1 MSRRRC
7 GIATLYASVT
17 DPAGPAGKSPAPES
31 PIPARIV
38 DQAITWT
45 IQLDFGEPTASTRE
59 AFAQWLA
66 ADPLHELVWQRM
78 QALRDDFSGM
88 PPALALD
95 TLQTAGARR
104 GASGLRRRQA
114 LKVLALAGIS
124 VVAVQGVRELAPWQ
138 RLLADTSTATG
149 EQRTVRLDDGSTI
162 VLNTDTAIS
171 TGLGGERRLVTLR
184 RGEILVT
191 TGYDDRFAAASGA
204 ARPFWVQT
212 PFGSLRALG
221 TRFVVRIGDGRAR
234 VSVQEGA
241 VALYP
246 STGGTGDVAQAGTS
260 WWLANGGSAPAPA
273 QTFDADGWASGVIA
287 GKDMRLADVLAELA
301 RYRTGRIVCDPRV
314 ADLRI
319 SGAYHLRDT
328 DQTLRFLAQSQ
339 PVAVVY
345 RTRFWVTVEPAGGS

>member
-1 MSRRRC
+1 M
-7 GIATLYASVT
+7 T

-66 ADPLHELVWQRM
+66 ADPLHELAWQRM

-104 GASGLRRRQA
+104 GASRLRRRQA

-246 STGGTGDVAQAGTS
+246 STGEPATWPRQGTS
-260 WWLANGGSAPAPA
+260 WW
-273 QTFDADGWASGVIA
+273 A
-287 GKDMRLADVLAELA
+287 G
-301 RYRTGRIVCDPRV
+301 
-314 ADLRI
+314 
-319 SGAYHLRDT
+319 
-328 DQTLRFLAQSQ
+328 
-339 PVAVVY
+339 
-345 RTRFWVTVEPAGGS
+345 

>member
-1 MSRRRC
+1 M
-7 GIATLYASVT
+7 
-17 DPAGPAGKSPAPES
+17 
-31 PIPARIV
+31 V
-38 DQAITWT
+38 DKAVTWT
-45 IQLDFGEPTASTRE
+45 IRLDFGEPTAGTRE
-59 AFAQWLA
+59 AFAQWLK
-66 ADPLHELVWQRM
+66 ADPLHALAWQRV
-78 QALRDDFSGM
+78 QALRDDFSGV
-88 PPALALD
+88 PAALALD

-104 GASGLRRRQA
+104 SAGGLKRRQA

-124 VVAVQGVRELAPWQ
+124 LLAVQGVRELAPWQ

-171 TGLGGERRLVTLR
+171 TGLGAERRLITLR

-191 TGYDDRFAAASGA
+191 TGHDDEFSAASGA

-221 TRFVVRIGDGRAR
+221 TRFVVRIEGARAR

-246 STGGTGDVAQAGTS
+246 SAGNGEDVARAGTT
-260 WWLANGGSAPAPA
+260 WWLAADGSTPAAAPPIAP
-273 QTFDADGWASGVIA
+273 DGWAEGVIA

-319 SGAYHLRDT
+319 SGTYHLRDT
-328 DQTLRFLAQSQ
+328 DRTLRFLAQSQ
-339 PVAVVY
+339 PVSIAY
-345 RTRFWVTVEPAGGS
+345 RTRLWVTVGPAGGN